1 MSNQL
6 NAGAGMPQ
14 GNNQAINPG
23 SKHASAGEL
32 GALVTDATNVL
43 KNLGT
48 QQLDSAKTTLANAQ
62 NMVTD
67 SARQYAGATDEY
79 VRSNPWQALG
89 LAAAGGLLVG
99 ILLARR

>member
-14 GNNQAINPG
+14 GNNLGN
-23 SKHASAGEL
+23 KHAHAGEL
-32 GALVTDATNVL
+32 GALVNDATNVL

-62 NMVTD
+62 HMVTD
-67 SARQYAGATDEY
+67 SARQYAGATDDY
-79 VRSNPWQALG
+79 VRNNPWQALG